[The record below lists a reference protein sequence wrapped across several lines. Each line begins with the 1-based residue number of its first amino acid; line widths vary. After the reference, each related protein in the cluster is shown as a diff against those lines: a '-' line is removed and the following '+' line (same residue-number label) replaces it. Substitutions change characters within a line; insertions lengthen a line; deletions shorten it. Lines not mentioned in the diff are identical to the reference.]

1 VLLALGDADGL
12 PPDDDAAL
20 DVDAATEVEAV
31 VVMVDGAA
39 EDTDAASVEVV
50 VRAVVERTLVA
61 VVISVGTEEE
71 RELTARVDAD
81 EMADVR
87 AELVAAK
94 AEDALA
100 METEA
105 EIRGMMGMGTCVAME
120 AIVVAMEL
128 AAEDALA
135 METEAEIRG
144 MMGMGTCVAMES
156 IVVAMELAPAAALE
170 ATEVAIDAAVLAA
183 LEAGVSM
190 LEACVKAAEPATLDA
205 TMASCEAAEEAADAI
220 DAGSVAALEAMAGV
234 GGMMLTGAMVKGPVG
249 IEALA
254 GSWRDVV

>member
-39 EDTDAASVEVV
+39 EDTDVASVEVV

-100 METEA
+100 IETEA

-135 METEAEIRG
+135 METEAEISG
-144 MMGMGTCVAMES
+144 MMGIGTCVAMES

-170 ATEVAIDAAVLAA
+170 AA
-183 LEAGVSM
+183 VSM

-220 DAGSVAALEAMAGV
+220 DAASVAALEAMAGV